1 MLPNIPEF
9 IISYFSALKIGAV
22 AVTINTASTSY
33 ELGYLLANSDSK
45 ILITVPSSSNIFEE
59 IKEDLP
65 LCTHLILT
73 GEDDGDDSIC
83 DFVGEGSCEIETPTI
98 DGDDPAVMIY
108 TSGLTG
114 RPLGAVLTHFNLL
127 TQSPLVRTICDGRED
142 DRNLCVIP
150 LFHSFGA
157 MANMTSA
164 FEMGACVVMMDKFSV
179 DNMFRLIEKERVTY
193 IAAVPRLFLGMFMS
207 KNVEHDLS
215 SLRLCIT
222 GGSTMPPEFIEP
234 FIEKF
239 DVKLMEGYGLTEASP
254 VCSFGRLD
262 MEQKLGSVGIPIPG
276 TKAKVFDEEGREL
289 PANETGELA
298 FKGPNVMKGY
308 YGNEAATSKVI
319 KDGWLHTGDL
329 ARIDEDGYIFLAGRK
344 KRMIITNGFN
354 VYPKEIENVLDS
366 NPSVE
371 ESRVVG
377 KPNFLRGEVG
387 KALVVKK
394 ENATVDEREIIRYCR
409 LYLSSHKVPREVK
422 FVESFDKIP
431 EN

>member
-1 MLPNIPEF
+1 
-9 IISYFSALKIGAV
+9 
-22 AVTINTASTSY
+22 
-33 ELGYLLANSDSK
+33 
-45 ILITVPSSSNIFEE
+45 
-59 IKEDLP
+59 
-65 LCTHLILT
+65 
-73 GEDDGDDSIC
+73 
-83 DFVGEGSCEIETPTI
+83 
-98 DGDDPAVMIY
+98 
-108 TSGLTG
+108 
-114 RPLGAVLTHFNLL
+114 
-127 TQSPLVRTICDGRED
+127 
-142 DRNLCVIP
+142 
-150 LFHSFGA
+150 
-157 MANMTSA
+157 
-164 FEMGACVVMMDKFSV
+164 
-179 DNMFRLIEKERVTY
+179 
-193 IAAVPRLFLGMFMS
+193 
-207 KNVEHDLS
+207 
-215 SLRLCIT
+215 
-222 GGSTMPPEFIEP
+222 MPPEFIEP

-366 NPSVE
+366 NPSVK

-394 ENATVDEREIIRYCR
+394 ENATVDERGIIRYCR